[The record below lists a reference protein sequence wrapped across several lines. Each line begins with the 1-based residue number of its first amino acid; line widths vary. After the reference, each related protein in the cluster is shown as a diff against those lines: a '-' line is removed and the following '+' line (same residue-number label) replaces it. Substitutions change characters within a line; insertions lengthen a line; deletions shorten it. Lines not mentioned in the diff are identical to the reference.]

1 MFLWPHRALVRV
13 KVKHHPNTGERQ
25 TRRDDQHLL
34 GVELVPLGALE
45 KDRRRDVQQDTNH
58 DR

>member
-1 MFLWPHRALVRV
+1 M
-13 KVKHHPNTGERQ
+13 KHHPNTGQ
-25 TRRDDQHLL
+25 CQARRDDQHLL
-34 GVELVPLGALE
+34 GVKLVPLAALE